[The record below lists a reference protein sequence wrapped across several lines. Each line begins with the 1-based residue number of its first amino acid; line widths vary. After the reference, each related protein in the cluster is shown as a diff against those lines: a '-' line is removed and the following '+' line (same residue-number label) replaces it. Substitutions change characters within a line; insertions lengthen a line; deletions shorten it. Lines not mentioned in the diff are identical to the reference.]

1 MKNCVCVCL
10 CTLAV
15 WGICN
20 LTAHDKSWNI
30 HQWLCDRQAHSGYAF
45 SLIVPCR
52 SALINV
58 ITLRNIIKKIQRS
71 KKIIVTI
78 KAIQMNMLI
87 NIPLNCTETKRHRVC
102 SPLPRCSAYFVI
114 MLQSCRD
121 CCLLVMIFKSQ
132 LMINT
137 FGSDSCKRPVLYLHT
152 FSCCSDS
159 SDVHGNVEGHGGWK
173 GTVREVERGCHAGNN
188 SFDTFS
194 WFVRLTLK
202 TP

>member
-1 MKNCVCVCL
+1 MISL
-10 CTLAV
+10 E
-15 WGICN
+15 
-20 LTAHDKSWNI
+20 
-30 HQWLCDRQAHSGYAF
+30 AF
-45 SLIVPCR
+45 TSVSVIGRFTQDMLYLWQCHVG

-58 ITLRNIIKKIQRS
+58 ITLRNIIKKIQWS

-78 KAIQMNMLI
+78 KDIQMNMLI

-152 FSCCSDS
+152 FSCCSES
-159 SDVHGNVEGHGGWK
+159 SDEHCNVEGHRGWK
-173 GTVREVERGCHAGNN
+173 GIVREVERGCHAGNN
-188 SFDTFS
+188 FFYTFS

-202 TP
+202 PH

>member
-1 MKNCVCVCL
+1 MCACVCVF
-10 CTLAV
+10 TLPV
-15 WGICN
+15 WGICD
-20 LTAHDKSWNI
+20 LVAHDKPWSI
-30 HQWLCDRQAHSGYAF
+30 QQWFCDRQAHSGYAF
-45 SLIVPCR
+45 SLTVPCS

-58 ITLRNIIKKIQRS
+58 ITLRNIKKIQRS

-152 FSCCSDS
+152 FSCCSDI
-159 SDVHGNVEGHGGWK
+159 SDVHCNVEGHGGM
-173 GTVREVERGCHAGNN
+173 EERGCHARNN
-188 SFDTFS
+188 FFDTSS
-194 WFVRLTLK
+194 WFVRSALK
-202 TP
+202 TH

>member
-1 MKNCVCVCL
+1 
-10 CTLAV
+10 
-15 WGICN
+15 
-20 LTAHDKSWNI
+20 
-30 HQWLCDRQAHSGYAF
+30 
-45 SLIVPCR
+45 
-52 SALINV
+52 
-58 ITLRNIIKKIQRS
+58 
-71 KKIIVTI
+71 
-78 KAIQMNMLI
+78 MLI

-159 SDVHGNVEGHGGWK
+159 DVHCNVEGHGGWK
-173 GTVREVERGCHAGNN
+173 GTVKEEERRCHARNN
-188 SFDTFS
+188 FFPYVFLVCQVSTQN
-194 WFVRLTLK
+194 TLESTSHECLIFLQGLLCCHLVLCKHPK
-202 TP
+202 TSCEEIKNVGFMDKGHSVTWGKNGG

>member
-1 MKNCVCVCL
+1 M
-10 CTLAV
+10 
-15 WGICN
+15 
-20 LTAHDKSWNI
+20 
-30 HQWLCDRQAHSGYAF
+30 
-45 SLIVPCR
+45 PCS

-58 ITLRNIIKKIQRS
+58 ITLRNIKKKIQRS
-71 KKIIVTI
+71 KKIIVTV

-102 SPLPRCSAYFVI
+102 SPLPHCSAYFVI

-152 FSCCSDS
+152 FSCCSDI
-159 SDVHGNVEGHGGWK
+159 SDVHCNVEGHGGWNRA
-173 GTVREVERGCHAGNN
+173 VREEERGCHARNN
-188 SFDTFS
+188 FS
-194 WFVRLTLK
+194 VCFPGLLGQHSKHTRKHTG
-202 TP
+202 